1 MIEREQHNDDDRRL
15 AAWLARAPQV
25 PASPAFTAGVMRAIA
40 QRQPSWHVRLRS
52 FLFASHQLRWNV
64 AGMAVTASLALAIG
78 LGLLWG
84 PLRDEASGAQ
94 MVVAHFEVLEPQAR
108 QVVLAGDFSQWQAR
122 IPLRRLPDG
131 RWVAEVRL
139 PPGTYEYAFVVDGGR
154 WVQDPRATAFRDD
167 GFGNRNALRTVMF

>member
-1 MIEREQHNDDDRRL
+1 MIEREQLNDEDQRL
-15 AAWLARAPQV
+15 AAWLAHAPQV

-40 QRQPSWHVRLRS
+40 RRRPAWHVRVRA

-64 AGMAVTASLALAIG
+64 AGLAVTASLALAIS

-84 PLRDEASGAQ
+84 PPPDDSPGAQ
-94 MVVAHFEVLEPQAR
+94 TVMARFEVDEPQAR
-108 QVVLAGDFSQWQAR
+108 QVVLAGNFNQWQAR

-131 RWVAEVRL
+131 RWVAEVQL
-139 PPGTYEYAFVVDGGR
+139 PPGTYEYAFVVDGSR

-167 GFGNRNALRTVMF
+167 GFGNRNAVRTVMF